1 MAITVFFMGLA
12 IAQLAWGPIADRFG
26 RKPVLYAGSAIYIV
40 GAAGSALAPTFELLL
55 LSRFIWG
62 IGAAGARVVSTAIIR
77 DRFRILGDVRTM
89 TAQAKLSGLVLMVL
103 PAVLTVVI
111 YILSPTYFQSL
122 LTDPIGPFFI
132 VGAVVLQVI
141 GVITMRRIIDIKV

>member
-1 MAITVFFMGLA
+1 
-12 IAQLAWGPIADRFG
+12 
-26 RKPVLYAGSAIYIV
+26 
-40 GAAGSALAPTFELLL
+40 
-55 LSRFIWG
+55 
-62 IGAAGARVVSTAIIR
+62 
-77 DRFRILGDVRTM
+77 
-89 TAQAKLSGLVLMVL
+89 MVL

-132 VGAVVLQVI
+132 IGAVVLQVI